1 MRKNRVIS
9 VTNQKGGVG
18 KTSSAL
24 NLGAALSISGKKV
37 LIIDNDPQ
45 GNLTAALGYTPAEQS
60 RTLSNLLLAAI
71 DYPEDLELHLDRT
84 VIHTDSGVDLI
95 PSNRRLADA
104 AARLQVMQLS
114 QYNAVGDVDRACEKV
129 MASLLEPL
137 RPKYDYIIIDCG
149 LKHEL
154 LTVNALAAS
163 DYCIIPVQAHFLAS
177 EGIPDVLE
185 LVKSVRMKFN
195 PDLKIAGILL
205 TMYQSRPQLCQSVK
219 SSVGEIYGE
228 AFHVFQRPIEYSIK
242 VAECPAAGQ
251 SIFEYAP
258 KNAAAESYRSLAEEV
273 LALG

>member
-1 MRKNRVIS
+1 MSCKIFS
-9 VTNQKGGVG
+9 LSNQKGGVG
-18 KTSSAL
+18 KTSTTL
-24 NLGAALSISGKKV
+24 NLGAALNAAGKKV
-37 LIIDNDPQ
+37 ILLDNDAQ

-60 RTLSNLLLAAI
+60 RTLANLLLAAI
-71 DYPEDLELHLDRT
+71 DYPEDLGLHLRRT
-84 VIHTDSGVDLI
+84 VIHTDSGLDLI
-95 PSNRRLADA
+95 PANRRLADA

-114 QYNAVGDVDRACEKV
+114 QYNAVGDVDRACERIIG
-129 MASLLEPL
+129 ALLEPL
-137 RPKYDYIIIDCG
+137 KPLYDYIIIDCG

-185 LVKSVRMKFN
+185 LVKSVQAKFN
-195 PDLKIAGILL
+195 PSLKIAGILL

-219 SSVGEIYGE
+219 ASVSEIYGKT
-228 AFHVFQRPIEYSIK
+228 FHVFQRPIEYSIK
-242 VAECPAAGQ
+242 VAECPAIGQ

-273 LALG
+273 LGLA